1 MDLFMGKI
9 RVGIV
14 GYGNIGR
21 GVEKAAARNEDIELR
36 AVFTRRDPSSFQIHT
51 VGVPVK
57 QMDDMLSMKE
67 EIDVMILCGGSATDL
82 PVMGPELAVN
92 FNTIDSFDT
101 HARIPEYFGNMDEA
115 AKKGGNISII
125 SVGWDP
131 GMFSLN
137 RLYAEAILPQGS
149 TYTFWGKGVSQGHS
163 DAVRRIEGVK
173 NAIQYTVPVETAV
186 DRVRSG
192 SEPKLTTREK
202 HLRECYVVPEEGADL
217 KAIETAIKMMPNY
230 FDEYDTT
237 VTFIT
242 EEEMKKEHSSMPH
255 GGFVIRSGETGT
267 EGNKHIIEYS
277 LKLDSNPEFTASV
290 LVCYARAAYRL
301 AEAGESGARS
311 VFDIAP
317 GLLSQK
323 SAEQLRKVML

>member
-1 MDLFMGKI
+1 MEKI
-9 RVGIV
+9 RIGIV

-21 GVEKAAARNEDIELR
+21 GVEQAIARNDDMELK
-36 AVFTRRDPSSFQIHT
+36 AVFTRRDPASVS
-51 VGVPVK
+51 VK
-57 QMDDMLSMKE
+57 TEGAAVKRTDDVLSMKD
-67 EIDVMILCGGSATDL
+67 EIDVMVLCGGSATDL
-82 PVMGPELAVN
+82 PVMGPEIVAD

-101 HARIPEYFGNMDEA
+101 HARIPEYFENMDRA
-115 AKKGGNISII
+115 ARNGGKIGII

-163 DAVRRIEGVK
+163 DAIRRVEGVK
-173 NAIQYTVPVETAV
+173 NAIQYTVPVEEAV
-186 DRVRSG
+186 ERVRTG
-192 SEPKLTTREK
+192 SEPELTTRDK
-202 HLRECYVVPEEGADL
+202 HLRECYVVAEEGADL
-217 KAIETAIKMMPNY
+217 AAIETAIKTMPNY

-242 EEEMKKEHSSMPH
+242 EEELKAKHSRMPH
-255 GGFVIRSGETGT
+255 GGFVIRSGETGA
-267 EGNKHIIEYS
+267 EDNKHVIEYS

-290 LVCYARAAYRL
+290 LICYARAAYRL
-301 AEAGESGARS
+301 SKAGESGARS

-317 GLLSQK
+317 ALLSQK
-323 SAEQLRKVML
+323 TPQQLRKEIL